1 MSMMEPGPE
10 MPAHVHTIAVDSS
23 FLREHPT
30 LEEAAKAAFKE
41 LCIFGQRLTFT
52 PGTQDRTARITCV
65 GGCENLP
72 RP

>member
-10 MPAHVHTIAVDSS
+10 MPAHVHVIAVDAA
-23 FLREHPT
+23 FVLEHPT
-30 LEEAAKAAFKE
+30 IEEAAKAAFVE

-52 PGTQDRTARITCV
+52 PGGTDRPARITCV

-72 RP
+72 RS